1 MDKSKVRTRCCAG
14 RCGGGCGLRLSL
26 TTGGVCGGWL
36 YRSRPCGVRRSSW
49 RRCNSR
55 TRQAITPRWSGF
67 EPCWSPTSDRA
78 AVAGVP
84 CAFVLLQEQ
93 RWGGA
98 MNKKRWWNVPNSGH
112 VDWCRVA
119 APRLQTSVGTDGSAR
134 HAEGTRGWQSL
145 EPPPHD
151 PTAVHGQ
158 VACTMRHVRPTR
170 GLTHDAGERA
180 GQRAA
185 TLHPTDTATATTRC
199 FDTPLRRQSIRLAT
213 VGGATHAPWG
223 TPLTS
228 PAGSS
233 SGRRPCG
240 SRCWPPA
247 SRRCPQT
254 PGGARS

>member
-145 EPPPHD
+145 ETTTARPHRS
-151 PTAVHGQ
+151 T
-158 VACTMRHVRPTR
+158 RP
-170 GLTHDAGERA
+170 GCMHDAARKANERLDA
-180 GQRAA
+180 RRGRARRTA
-185 TLHPTDTATATTRC
+185 RSNPAPHQHSHCYDTM
-199 FDTPLRRQSIRLAT
+199 LRHAPSEAIRLAT